1 MNLWDV
7 YYTATSLDDAVRL
20 LGEHG
25 TDARIIA
32 GGTDLIVLIQYGVL
46 KPRAVIDITRVGG
59 LDAIDL
65 EGDGLIHLGP
75 MVSHAQV
82 ASSPLLQE
90 RALPLAQASW
100 WVGAPALRNRG
111 TIAGNLV
118 TASPANDT
126 ITALIALDAHVT
138 VQSTRGIRTIS
149 LTEFYTGARQTLL
162 APDEMLVDI
171 AFRPLDEREQGVYL
185 KVGLR
190 RVMAIAVTSV
200 GVVLAWDD
208 EGQVTDARI
217 ALGSVAPTV
226 IRASEAEEA
235 IIGGSLSDDQIAEAA
250 TRARDAALP
259 IDDVRGSAWYRGEEV
274 QALVRRS
281 LELLRDAE
289 REDAEDR
296 RRNARGDSARG
307 GILRGGIL
315 RSGILRPEL
324 PKPEDMVRLWG
335 KTRRW
340 PRLSGPTIAHHA
352 GGDQPIQAVV
362 NGENVMV
369 HGANSKTLLQ
379 MLRQDLGLSGS
390 KTGCEEGE
398 CGACTVWLDGIA
410 TLACLTPAPR
420 AHGARILTIEGLSTP
435 EGLHPLQE
443 TFVEEDAVQ
452 CGFCTPGFIMSAAK
466 LLEEFPRPTR
476 HQIKTALSGNLCRC
490 TGYYKIISAVEK
502 AAKR

>member
-25 TDARIIA
+25 ERARIMA
-32 GGTDLIVLIQYGVL
+32 GGTDLIIEIQNHARLPGI
-46 KPRAVIDITRVGG
+46 VIDVTRVGG
-59 LDAIDL
+59 LDAIGIED
-65 EGDGLIHLGP
+65 DGLIHLGP

-90 RALPLAQASW
+90 KALPLAQAAW

-111 TIAGNLV
+111 TVAGNLV

-126 ITALIALDAHVT
+126 IPALVALDARVSL
-138 VQSTRGIRTIS
+138 QSTRGIRTIP
-149 LTEFYTGARQTLL
+149 LMEFYTGVRRTLML
-162 APDEMLVDI
+162 PDEMLVDI
-171 AFRPLDEREQGVYL
+171 AFRPLNEREQGVYL

-190 RVMAIAVTSV
+190 RVMAIAVTSAA
-200 GVVLAWDD
+200 VVLARDAQ
-208 EGQVTDARI
+208 GQVIDARI
-217 ALGSVAPTV
+217 ALGSVAPTI
-226 IRASEAEEA
+226 IRVPEAER
-235 IIGGSLSDDQIAEAA
+235 IIVGGSLDDQAIHEAA
-250 TRARDAALP
+250 AYAMDAALP
-259 IDDVRGSAWYRGEEV
+259 ISDVRGSAWYRREEV
-274 QALVRRS
+274 QALVRRA

-289 REDAEDR
+289 REEAPR
-296 RRNARGDSARG
+296 RGVGSPGATPRSA
-307 GILRGGIL
+307 L
-315 RSGILRPEL
+315 LRPDL
-324 PKPEDMVRLWG
+324 PQPEEMVRLWG

-352 GGDQPIQAVV
+352 EGDEPIQAVV

-369 HGANSKTLLQ
+369 QGANGKTLLQ
-379 MLRQDLGLSGS
+379 MLREDLGLTGS
-390 KTGCEEGE
+390 KPGCEEGE

-420 AHGARILTIEGLSTP
+420 AHGARILTIEGLGTP
-435 EGLHPLQE
+435 DELHPLQQ
-443 TFVEEDAVQ
+443 TFIEEDAVQ
-452 CGFCTPGFIMSAAK
+452 CGYCTPGFVMSAAK
-466 LLEEFPRPTR
+466 LLEEFPRPSR
-476 HQIKTALSGNLCRC
+476 EQIKAALSGNLCRC